1 MGLSLSKKLPRG
13 TAALAAVRFFHYL
26 GVQAS
31 YFIGII
37 GVLTYELGAT
47 TAVIALAVGL
57 FNLFIIIG
65 NAAGGSLLDRRGPA
79 VHTVVALGATAASCA
94 AYQLVGAQVPTVLG
108 MSAGFGFA
116 TGLGFTFLSSY
127 PAYLTSDTDGLK
139 RVNALLS
146 VVSNVAVVAGPAIGG
161 LIAAVLPAQRVFVFS
176 GVLAVLAVAP
186 TVLLLR
192 RVGCEPAAER
202 HGAAA
207 RSAGEREATGDA
219 GTFADSVRAVFS
231 IPSLALLFLVGVLAY
246 AGYGAFDPLE
256 SLYYRDV
263 LRVEISW
270 MGWLSSAAGVGSV
283 AGAVLAMRVP
293 HRSVNVRT
301 LMLLI
306 AAEGAACM
314 LYVGT
319 PFVGCAIAGQVL
331 LGAAFGMVTPLQNT
345 LVQMH
350 APLRLLGRVNS
361 VMNAGFNGAGVIPLF
376 AAPVLASMFGVQGVL
391 VGASCVVLGVPLAVL
406 IARRAQIERLI
417 LDESAHES
425 VS

>member
-1 MGLSLSKKLPRG
+1 MSWVRPR
-13 TAALAAVRFFHYL
+13 
-26 GVQAS
+26 
-31 YFIGII
+31 
-37 GVLTYELGAT
+37 
-47 TAVIALAVGL
+47 AVIALAVGL

-219 GTFADSVRAVFS
+219 GTFADSVRA
-231 IPSLALLFLVGVLAY
+231 GVLPSRHSLCCFWSACWLMPAMGPSTRSSRSTTAMCCALTFPGW
-246 AGYGAFDPLE
+246 AG
-256 SLYYRDV
+256 S
-263 LRVEISW
+263 RVRR
-270 MGWLSSAAGVGSV
+270 GVGSV
-283 AGAVLAMRVP
+283 RGAVLAMRVP

-319 PFVGCAIAGQVL
+319 PFVGCAIGRPGAL

-345 LVQMH
+345 LVQMY

-361 VMNAGFNGAGVIPLF
+361 VMNVGFNGAGVIPLF

-391 VGASCVVLGVPLAVL
+391 VGASCVVFGHSAGGAHRASGPDRAPHP
-406 IARRAQIERLI
+406 RRKFA
-417 LDESAHES
+417 
-425 VS
+425 